1 MGDCWQGDYELGG
14 CCNEL
19 RWSGV
24 VDETSELD
32 GEFVT
37 FRADKLSSIVESIS
51 SEITGIVVSPEQGT
65 DNN

>member
-1 MGDCWQGDYELGG
+1 MDDCWQVVDELGE

-37 FRADKLSSIVESIS
+37 FRADNLSSIVESVCGES
-51 SEITGIVVSPEQGT
+51 SGRIWVPEENGT
-65 DNN
+65 DN